1 MAGEVKHPAGED
13 VGELD
18 EVGGHG
24 VSVLLHD
31 VDALPDL
38 DPVSGEAA
46 EGLVHAGEESGGA
59 GAGGFAG
66 ADHEFGEEL

>member
-1 MAGEVKHPAGED
+1 VAGEVKHPAGED
-13 VGELD
+13 VGE
-18 EVGGHG
+18 
-24 VSVLLHD
+24 LHD

>member
-1 MAGEVKHPAGED
+1 MAGEVEHPAGED
-13 VGELD
+13 VGEFD

-24 VSVLLHD
+24 VAVLLHD

-38 DPVSGEAA
+38 DPVAGEAA
-46 EGLVHAGEESGGA
+46 EGLVHGGEESGGA

-66 ADHEFGEEL
+66 LDHEFGEEF